1 MPARRTA
8 ILLAACALAGLAGPL
23 RGPARAQ
30 EEMPTF
36 RIEMKDGAIVPDRLE
51 VPAGVRFKIL
61 IANTGTTP
69 VEFESLEL
77 KREKAVAPGDEVP
90 LVFRRLDPSEYAFF
104 DDFHPGTKATL
115 IAK

>member
-1 MPARRTA
+1 MQAPRRA
-8 ILLAACALAGLAGPL
+8 LALLAAAALAGLTG
-23 RGPARAQ
+23 GARAQ

-36 RIEMKDGAIVPDRLE
+36 RIVMHDGAITPDRLE
-51 VPAGVRFKIL
+51 VPANARFKIM

-69 VEFESLEL
+69 VEFESLDL

-90 LVFRRLDPSEYAFF
+90 LVFRRLDPGEYAFF

>member
-1 MPARRTA
+1 MQPPRRA
-8 ILLAACALAGLAGPL
+8 FVLLAAAALAGLA
-23 RGPARAQ
+23 GPARAQ

-36 RIEMKDGAIVPDRLE
+36 RIVMHDGAITPDRLE
-51 VPAGVRFKIL
+51 VPANLRFKIM

-69 VEFESLEL
+69 VEFESLDL

-90 LVFRRLDPSEYAFF
+90 LVFRRLDPGEYAFF

>member
-1 MPARRTA
+1 MRTDRRRA
-8 ILLAACALAGLAGPL
+8 GAALLGSLLAGAAATSSFG
-23 RGPARAQ
+23 Q

-36 RIEMKDGAIVPDRLE
+36 RIELKDGAIVPDRLE

-90 LVFRRLDPSEYAFF
+90 LVFRRLDAGSYAFF
-104 DDFHPGTKATL
+104 DDFHPGSKATL

>member
-1 MPARRTA
+1 MQIDRRSVSA
-8 ILLAACALAGLAGPL
+8 ALLGALLAGAAATSSSG
-23 RGPARAQ
+23 Q
-30 EEMPTF
+30 EMPTF

-51 VPAGVRFKIL
+51 VPAGERFKIL

-90 LVFRRLDPSEYAFF
+90 LVFRRLDPGEYAFF